1 MERPEAFV
9 CYLQSPLSHSIEL
22 VVGVFD
28 GADDWMTMIRAVNG
42 KLYEFTLGSYA
53 KLLILQSWFPRR
65 RFLRLCRRVAV
76 RAASWLPV
84 LIIFIPLASLVLMS
98 FVHAGGVTFNE
109 ACFEFA
115 SIFLSSVVLL
125 FIKDN
130 LDAESDRGKKL
141 RYQHELYL
149 QILSQLCTAYR
160 DLCKSVGVKPVEW
173 HAYLSSVE
181 LKSYLINEI
190 VPANI
195 LVDSDSLVLFL
206 KEFESCFDRI
216 DNQIASADLLD
227 WDALPS
233 GRGAINDARS
243 CVSAIERLS
252 RFDETELD
260 NQKLATEMESLLRSE
275 YQLLAALRRP
285 WRYPVDVSRRAMV
298 SNFVLE
304 NGIKVEG

>member
-1 MERPEAFV
+1 
-9 CYLQSPLSHSIEL
+9 
-22 VVGVFD
+22 
-28 GADDWMTMIRAVNG
+28 MTRVVNG
-42 KLYEFTLGSYA
+42 RLYEFTLGSYA

-65 RFLRLCRRVAV
+65 RFLRLCRRVTV

-84 LIIFIPLASLVLMS
+84 LILFIPLASLALMS
-98 FVHAGGVTFNE
+98 FVNAGGIPFNE
-109 ACFEFA
+109 VCFELA

-149 QILSQLCTAYR
+149 QILGQLCTGYR

-173 HAYLSSVE
+173 HTFLSPVE
-181 LKSYLINEI
+181 LKSYLTNEV

-233 GRGAINDARS
+233 GRGAINDVRS
-243 CVSAIERLS
+243 CVSTIERLS

-285 WRYPVDVSRRAMV
+285 WRYPVDMSRRAMV

>member
-141 RYQHELYL
+141 RYQHEL
-149 QILSQLCTAYR
+149 
-160 DLCKSVGVKPVEW
+160 
-173 HAYLSSVE
+173 
-181 LKSYLINEI
+181 
-190 VPANI
+190 
-195 LVDSDSLVLFL
+195 
-206 KEFESCFDRI
+206 
-216 DNQIASADLLD
+216 
-227 WDALPS
+227 
-233 GRGAINDARS
+233 
-243 CVSAIERLS
+243 
-252 RFDETELD
+252 
-260 NQKLATEMESLLRSE
+260 
-275 YQLLAALRRP
+275 
-285 WRYPVDVSRRAMV
+285 
-298 SNFVLE
+298 
-304 NGIKVEG
+304 

>member
-98 FVHAGGVTFNE
+98 FVHAGGVTLNE

>member
-1 MERPEAFV
+1 M
-9 CYLQSPLSHSIEL
+9 
-22 VVGVFD
+22 
-28 GADDWMTMIRAVNG
+28 
-42 KLYEFTLGSYA
+42 
-53 KLLILQSWFPRR
+53 
-65 RFLRLCRRVAV
+65 
-76 RAASWLPV
+76 
-84 LIIFIPLASLVLMS
+84 
-98 FVHAGGVTFNE
+98 
-109 ACFEFA
+109 
-115 SIFLSSVVLL
+115 
-125 FIKDN
+125 
-130 LDAESDRGKKL
+130 
-141 RYQHELYL
+141 
-149 QILSQLCTAYR
+149 
-160 DLCKSVGVKPVEW
+160 KPVEW